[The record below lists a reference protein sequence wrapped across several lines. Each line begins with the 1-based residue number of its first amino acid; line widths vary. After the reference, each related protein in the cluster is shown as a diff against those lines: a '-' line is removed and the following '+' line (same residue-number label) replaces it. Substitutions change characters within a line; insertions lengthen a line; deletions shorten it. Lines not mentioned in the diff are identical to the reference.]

1 MNISLSIAGIYI
13 FILLGFLAKK
23 IAKDKIDSK
32 TLVFISLY
40 LLQPFLTFWG
50 IAIRDVNFLAFRA
63 SLHFFTIS
71 MFFLIITIIV
81 GIVLF
86 KDKKDRSILSVGV
99 IVGNTGNLGIPLAIA
114 LFGESSILYTSII
127 NLTNVFIVFTIG
139 VYLYSRGTFSIK
151 ESIFNIFKL
160 PAIWVGIFSIYFSLK
175 KFYFPQELLL
185 PLTMGAYGAI
195 VLQLIIFGAYLAQV
209 SIKEIDLKLLGVLS
223 FLKFVVIPVGVVI
236 YLSFF
241 KLPPLLHD
249 VILLETIVPM
259 AVMNVNLSALYNCY
273 PQKVAFLTF
282 ATSIIFLIYLGLL
295 AKYLF
300 ILV

>member
-1 MNISLSIAGIYI
+1 VNISLSIAGIYI

-71 MFFLIITIIV
+71 MLFLIITIIV